1 MKKIS
6 IVSLLLVVLL
16 SACGSN
22 GAKESNAEKSTD
34 QKQVEITAVGST
46 ALQPLVEAAKE
57 DYLAEHPN
65 YQITVQ
71 GGGSGTG
78 LSQVAAG
85 AVTIGNSDVFAEE
98 KDGVD
103 ASLLVDHKVAVVGI
117 APVANKDVGVTDL
130 TKEQLIGIFTGKITN
145 WQEVGGKDQEIAVI
159 NRASGSGTRATFE
172 KWGLDGADAVQ
183 SQEQDSSGTVK
194 KIVAETPGA
203 ISYLAFSY
211 IDDSLVSLSLD
222 GVKGNGDTITTNDW
236 PIWSY
241 EHMYTKNKATTEVQ
255 DFLDYL
261 LSSEVQNGLV
271 KELGYLPITSMK
283 VDRDAQGNLK

>member
-57 DYLAEHPN
+57 DYVAEHPN

-130 TKEQLIGIFTGKITN
+130 TKEELIGIFTGKITN

-222 GVKGNGDTITTNDW
+222 GVKGTGDTITTNDW

-241 EHMYTKNKATTEVQ
+241 EHMYTKGKATTEVQ

-283 VDRDAQGNLK
+283 VERDAQGNLK

>member
-57 DYLAEHPN
+57 DYVAEHPN

-241 EHMYTKNKATTEVQ
+241 EHMYTKGKATTEVQ

-283 VDRDAQGNLK
+283 VERDAQGNLK